1 MEPNLDRDM
10 NKTIL
15 LLIIFV
21 ACLGAVSPATAGTNQ
36 EGFGMGVLLG
46 EPSGLSMKWWTG
58 LRSAWAAGVGY
69 SFKDESDLHGHVDYL
84 WHKVRDL
91 GSDQPRLPLYYGI
104 GARYRANDV
113 GDDSIGIRIPI
124 GLEYLFASSSFDVF
138 FEIVPVLDVVP
149 ELDFDANVGVGA
161 RYFF

>member
-1 MEPNLDRDM
+1 MKKLIVA
-10 NKTIL
+10 TIL
-15 LLIIFV
+15 ILTAIS
-21 ACLGAVSPATAGTNQ
+21 AMPATAGTNQ

-69 SFKDESDLHGHVDYL
+69 SLKDDADLHGHVDYL

-113 GDDSIGIRIPI
+113 GEDSVGIRIPI
-124 GLEYLFASSSFDVF
+124 GLEYLFANSSFDVF

-149 ELDFDANVGVGA
+149 ELDFDANLGVGA